1 MNNCWFSMKYE
12 LDCIYKFSDLDSLF
26 IESKKIKNFQSNKTE
41 KILKKHFSEQVILK
55 HWIRLIEK

>member
-1 MNNCWFSMKYE
+1 MKYE